1 MLMGDLRSALRTL
14 AHSPGFTLIATALL
28 ALGIG
33 ANAVIFGAL
42 DAILLRPLPVRH
54 PEQLVHIVQD
64 IPRIGHRGAYPYTFY
79 RTLLEHSTT
88 LSTAFGEEEMQDAM
102 ESPAPAEEVR
112 VHLLTPEF
120 FDALNATAIVG
131 RTLTAADALESS
143 GALPAVLS
151 YGFWRRRF
159 DGDRRAVGRTIQLHG
174 HTFTIVG
181 VTARGFN
188 GISIETAPDV
198 CVPLRAAPLL
208 ETRGLI
214 HPVESQA
221 LDLSARLKPGVTR
234 ERAQAEVRAMWL
246 NSPEGRGSDPTALHE
261 QVRGL
266 PQPLLLDPLEFGT
279 SILRQKF
286 SGALRLL
293 IASVGLLQLMVC
305 ANLAGLLVARGAR
318 RAGEIAIRLAIGA
331 TRMRLVRQMLVES
344 ALLALAGAGGGIALA
359 YFAAPLLVRGLPPV
373 RDVTTTR
380 LALAIDFAPNARV
393 LLYSVL
399 VSALTAL
406 LFGIAPAL
414 AAARVSLDSVLRGA
428 RAAGGWKGRQFLL
441 VVQIALCTLL
451 LAGAGLL
458 VRSFRLLRDM
468 DPGFASAPVVSF
480 TAKPSLSGYDV
491 KQAGTLR
498 RALYERV
505 RQIPGVD
512 SVAAAALPLMRGSGM
527 KTTVVPAGQRAT
539 PADFLNSSLNAVTPD
554 FFDTVGMHLLAGRT
568 LTDADATVP
577 KPAPVVVN
585 QALVRHFFPEGN
597 PLGRRFGYG
606 SAQDPATDFEI
617 AGVVTDAHY
626 RSLREPIPPTI
637 YQVLTDGDF
646 VLYVRTHRRPESLM
660 QPVRQAL
667 TVLDPAMAFAEV
679 RTLAEEVDDSAA
691 PERLTAIL
699 ASIFGLFAALLAAVG
714 LYGLLAYAV
723 AQRQREIG
731 IRMALGARPRAIARL
746 VGGQALAL
754 VAIGVAL
761 GLAGALV
768 LAPMASAILYGVGP
782 TDPASLAA
790 AAALVALVA
799 SLAALVPAARASRV
813 DPAVALRE

>member
-1 MLMGDLRSALRTL
+1 L
-14 AHSPGFTLIATALL
+14 AHSPGFTLIAAALL

-64 IPRIGHRGAYPYTFY
+64 IPRVGHRGAFVYTFY
-79 RTLLEHSTT
+79 RSLLEHSTT
-88 LSTAFGEEEMQDAM
+88 LSTAFGEEEMQVAM

-112 VHLLTPEF
+112 VHLVTPEF
-120 FDALNATAIVG
+120 FDALNAPAAVG
-131 RTLTAADALESS
+131 RTLTAADAAESS

-159 DGDRRAVGRTIQLHG
+159 DGDRRAIGRTMQLHG

-208 ETRGLI
+208 ETGGPI
-214 HPVESQA
+214 IPVESRA
-221 LDLSARLKPGVTR
+221 LDLSGRLKPEVTR
-234 ERAQAEVRAMWL
+234 ERAQAEIRAMWL
-246 NSPEGRGSDPTALHE
+246 NSPEGRQAPPT
-261 QVRGL
+261 
-266 PQPLLLDPLEFGT
+266 QPLILDSLQYGT

-305 ANLAGLLVARGAR
+305 ANLAGLLVARVAR
-318 RAGEIAIRLAIGA
+318 RTGEIAIRLAIGA
-331 TRMRLVRQMLVES
+331 TRMRLMCQMLVES
-344 ALLALAGAGGGIALA
+344 ALLALAGAAGGIALA
-359 YFAAPLLVRGLPPV
+359 YLAAPLLVRGLPPV
-373 RDVTTTR
+373 RDLATTR
-380 LALAIDFAPNARV
+380 LALAIDFEPNSRV

-406 LFGIAPAL
+406 LFGMAPAL
-414 AAARVSLDSVLRGA
+414 AAARVNLDSVLRGA

-441 VVQIALCTLL
+441 VMQIALCTLL

-458 VRSFRLLRDM
+458 MRSFRQLRDM
-468 DPGFASAPVVSF
+468 NPGFASAQVAGF
-480 TAKPSLSGYDV
+480 TANPSLSGY
-491 KQAGTLR
+491 QPAQTEALR
-498 RALYERV
+498 LALTERV

-512 SVAAAALPLMRGSGM
+512 AVAAASRPLMRGSGE
-527 KTTVVPAGQRAT
+527 KTTIVRAGHRAT
-539 PADFLNSSLNAVTPD
+539 PADFLSASLNSVTPEY
-554 FFDTVGMHLLAGRT
+554 FEAVGMHILAGRT
-568 LTDADATVP
+568 WKDADSNHP
-577 KPAPVVVN
+577 KPVPVIVN
-585 QALVRHFFPEGN
+585 QAFVRHFFPEEN
-597 PLGRRFGYG
+597 PLGRLVGHGTDQR
-606 SAQDPATDFEI
+606 PATDFEI

-626 RSLREPIPPTI
+626 RSLREPIQPTMYTI
-637 YQVLTDGDF
+637 LTDDDF
-646 VLYVRTHRRPESLM
+646 TLYVRTHRRPESLI

-667 TVLDPAMAFAEV
+667 AALDPALAFAEV
-679 RTLAEEVDDSAA
+679 HTLSEEVDDSAA

-699 ASIFGLFAALLAAVG
+699 ASIFGILAALLAAVG
-714 LYGLLAYAV
+714 LYGLLTYAV

-731 IRMALGARPRAIARL
+731 IRMALGARPRAIASL
-746 VGGQALAL
+746 VGGQALAM

-761 GLAGALV
+761 GLAGALL
-768 LAPMASAILYGVGP
+768 LAPMAGAILYGVGP
-782 TDPASLAA
+782 TDPASLAV

-799 SLAALVPAARASRV
+799 ALAALVPAARAAKV

>member
-1 MLMGDLRSALRTL
+1 MLMSDLRNALRTL
-14 AHSPGFTLIATALL
+14 VHAPGFTLTAAALL
-28 ALGIG
+28 AVGIG

-54 PEQLVHIVQD
+54 PEQLVHLVQD
-64 IPRIGHRGAYPYTFY
+64 IPRVGHRGAFAFSFY

-88 LSTAFGEEEMQDAM
+88 LSTVFGEEEMQDAM

-112 VHLLTPEF
+112 VHLVTPEF
-120 FDALNATAIVG
+120 FDALNASAMVG
-131 RTLTAADALESS
+131 RILTPADAAESA

-174 HTFTIVG
+174 HAFTVVG
-181 VTARGFN
+181 VTPREFN

-208 ETRGLI
+208 QTGGKI
-214 HPVESQA
+214 TPVESQA
-221 LDLSARLKPGVTR
+221 LDLSGRLKPGVTR

-246 NSPEGRGSDPTALHE
+246 NSPEGRGAPPT
-261 QVRGL
+261 
-266 PQPLLLDPLEFGT
+266 QPLLLDSLQYGT
-279 SILRQKF
+279 SVLRQKF

-318 RAGEIAIRLAIGA
+318 RTGEMAIRLAIGA
-331 TRMRLVRQMLVES
+331 TRMRLMRQMLVES
-344 ALLALAGAGGGIALA
+344 AVLTVLGAAGGIALA
-359 YFAAPLLVRGLPPV
+359 YFAAPLLVTGLPPV
-373 RDVTTTR
+373 RDLSTTR

-406 LFGIAPAL
+406 LFGMAPAL

-428 RAAGGWKGRQFLL
+428 RTAGRWKGRQFLL

-458 VRSFRLLRDM
+458 VRSFRQLRDM
-468 DPGFASAPVVSF
+468 DAGFASAQVVSF
-480 TAKPSLSGYDV
+480 TANPSLSGYTD
-491 KQAGTLR
+491 KQTGALR
-498 RALYERV
+498 LALTERV

-512 SVAAAALPLMRGSGM
+512 SVAAASRPLMRGSGI

-539 PADFLNSSLNAVTPD
+539 PADFLNSSLNSVTPD
-554 FFDTVGMHLLAGRT
+554 YFETVGMRLLAGRT
-568 LTDADATVP
+568 LKDADSTSP
-577 KPAPVVVN
+577 RPFPVVVN
-585 QALVRHFFPEGN
+585 QAFVRHFVPEGN
-597 PLGRRFGYG
+597 PLGRVFGYG
-606 SAQDPATDFEI
+606 RPDDPSFGFEI

-637 YQVLTDGDF
+637 YQLLTDDDF
-646 VLYVRTHRRPESLM
+646 TLYVRTHRRPESLI
-660 QPVRQAL
+660 QPVRR
-667 TVLDPAMAFAEV
+667 AFAALPVAEV
-679 RTLAEEVDDSAA
+679 HTLAEEVDDSAA

-699 ASIFGLFAALLAAVG
+699 ASIFGIFAALLAAVG

-731 IRMALGARPRAIARL
+731 IRMAMGARPRAIARL
-746 VGGQALAL
+746 IGGQALVLA
-754 VAIGVAL
+754 AAGVVV

-768 LAPMASAILYGVGP
+768 LAPMAGALLYGVGP
-782 TDPASLAA
+782 TDPASLLA

-799 SLAALVPAARASRV
+799 ALAAFVPAARAAKV